1 MAILLNRRL
10 EVMADNAEQIADW
23 NGPLGERW
31 ANLQAQFDAL
41 TRPFGDAAI
50 AAAAAQAGERVL
62 DVGCGCGD
70 TSFALAKT
78 VGPTG
83 AVLGVDISRPMLEV
97 ARHQAVGADNITFE
111 EADASIAP
119 LPADRDLLFSRFG
132 VMFFEEPVPAFI
144 HLRGAL
150 KPGGR
155 TAFCCWRTP
164 KENPWAGVPMA
175 AVREALNI
183 TEPPQHPHAPGPFA
197 FADAGRLQGILAD
210 AGFSDINIEA
220 FDAHVR
226 QGDSPRQTAEFA
238 ARMGPAGRLIRDAGM
253 EHLPKALDAIEAAF
267 GPLTAPDGSVSLTGG
282 VWIVTAS
289 NRGSR

>member
-1 MAILLNRRL
+1 MA
-10 EVMADNAEQIADW
+10 ENAEQIADW

-31 ANLQAQFDAL
+31 ADLQAQFDDL

-50 AAAAAQAGERVL
+50 AAAAARAGDQVL

-70 TSFALAKT
+70 TSFALAKI
-78 VGPTG
+78 VGPAG
-83 AVLGVDISRPMLEV
+83 SVLGVDISRPMLEV
-97 ARHQAVGADNITFE
+97 ARAHAVGVENIAFR

-119 LPADRDLLFSRFG
+119 LPSDRDLLFSRFG
-132 VMFFEEPVPAFI
+132 VMFFGEPVAAFV

-155 TAFCCWRTP
+155 MAFCCWRTP

-183 TEPPQHPHAPGPFA
+183 TAPPQHPHAPGPFA
-197 FADAGRLQGILAD
+197 FADADRLRGILAD
-210 AGFSDINIEA
+210 AGFSSISIEA

-226 QGDSPRQTAEFA
+226 QGDSPRETAEFA
-238 ARMGPAGRLIRDAGM
+238 ARMGPAGRLIRDAGL

-267 GPLTAPDGSVSLTGG
+267 VPLTGPDGSVSLTGG

-289 NRGSR
+289 NGGTR